1 MDSGGSRRNSGASG
15 ISSSPRFNRNTSY
28 VKTPVNNFNDEQNNV
43 LLYIDNS
50 NIFESARKHSARKK
64 GYLSGVIDVACRI
77 DIGKL
82 LTKALGNRVLLF
94 GKLYGS
100 EPPAL
105 DSGKTFYTNIN
116 YFKIEI

>member
-1 MDSGGSRRNSGASG
+1 MEASGSKRNRGASR
-15 ISSSPRFNRNTSY
+15 ISSSSKSPQFSQNTSGIK
-28 VKTPVNNFNDEQNNV
+28 VPVDSSNDEPKNV

-50 NIFESARKHSARKK
+50 NIFESARIYSAKKK
-64 GYLSGVIDVACRI
+64 GYLEDFKDVACRI

-82 LTKALGNRVLLF
+82 LTKALRNRILLF

-105 DSGKTFYTNIN
+105 DSG
-116 YFKIEI
+116 